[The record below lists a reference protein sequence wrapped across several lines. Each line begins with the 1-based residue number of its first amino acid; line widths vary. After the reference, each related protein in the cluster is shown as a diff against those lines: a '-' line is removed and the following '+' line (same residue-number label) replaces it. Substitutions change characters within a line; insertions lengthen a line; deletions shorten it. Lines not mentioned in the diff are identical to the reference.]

1 MKKEK
6 QLFVC
11 ELFEDLEGEGRFQG
25 YPTFFIRLSECNL
38 RCNWCDTKESYAKGK
53 PYGITKLAK
62 MASESDCCN
71 ISITGGEPLL
81 QKSGVKVLI
90 KALRKKCPGKKIT
103 VETNG
108 SISVAGLNADNVS
121 MDIKLLS
128 SGVSEKMMLSNLKV
142 LKPKDQVKLVAGSLA
157 DLRYAQAVLK
167 KHRTKAEIIVQP
179 VFGRIKF
186 SAIREFILR
195 RGLKWRAMVQLH
207 KMK

>member
-6 QLFVC
+6 QLSVC
-11 ELFEDLEGEGRFQG
+11 ELFEDLEGEGKFQG
-25 YPTFFIRLSECNL
+25 YPTFFIRLAECNL
-38 RCNWCDTKESYAKGK
+38 RCKWCDTKESYAAGK
-53 PYGITKLAK
+53 PYSVTKLAK
-62 MASESDCCN
+62 MAAESGCCN
-71 ISITGGEPLL
+71 ISITGGEPLV
-81 QKSGVKVLI
+81 QKSGVRALI
-90 KALRKKCPGKKIT
+90 KALRKKCRGKKIT

-108 SISVAGLNADNVS
+108 SVSVAGITADNIS

-128 SGVSEKMMLSNLKV
+128 SGVSDRMMLSNLKI

-167 KHRTKAEIIVQP
+167 KHATKAEIIVQP

>member
-6 QLFVC
+6 QLSVC

-25 YPTFFIRLSECNL
+25 YPTFFIRLAECNL
-38 RCNWCDTKESYAKGK
+38 RCKWCDTKESYAAGRL
-53 PYGITKLAK
+53 YSATKLAK
-62 MASESDCCN
+62 MASDSGCCN

-90 KALRKKCPGKKIT
+90 KALRRKCPGKRIT

-108 SISVAGLNADNVS
+108 SISVAGINADNIS

-128 SGVSEKMMLSNLKV
+128 SGMSQKMMLSNLKL
-142 LKPKDQVKLVAGSLA
+142 LKPKDQVKLVAGSIA

-167 KHRTKAEIIVQP
+167 KYKTKAEIIAQP

-195 RGLKWRAMVQLH
+195 RCLKWRAMVQLH